1 MKLDENRIEGDRTS
15 PSSRLVSLDVLRGLA
30 IVILLLAGNP
40 FMREH
45 LPSQLKHPEW
55 HGLRFADLFFPVF
68 LFVVGIAMTLSRRAG
83 SFPRILKRVGLL
95 ALIGIILTS
104 LKHGRVVVPGVLQH
118 IAVSYLLA
126 WMILRA
132 PRKAQAL
139 IAAGILAG
147 MWLGFVLWADPGAD
161 PWSMEEG
168 FAHAMN
174 RLFFGGFATEGVP
187 QAITS
192 SVTVLGGAF
201 IGRGIRERKD
211 PPRSGD
217 PLGAPRALLRWVS
230 LSALWLIAAG
240 LLMSLEVPI
249 NKRIWSPSYTLL
261 TLGIACA
268 LFAIFIWFI
277 DVRGHRRWVAPMQVL
292 GMNPIAI
299 YVVYITVRALLA
311 NVAASAP
318 SVAPFGSETAGA
330 LTYSLGWLLVGW
342 AFAQFLYRRKIFIK
356 I

>member
-1 MKLDENRIEGDRTS
+1 MKLDESRTEGDRSS

-83 SFPRILKRVGLL
+83 SFPRVLRRVGVL

-126 WMILRA
+126 WLILRA
-132 PRKAQAL
+132 PRRAQPI

-168 FAHAMN
+168 FAHSMN

-201 IGRGIRERKD
+201 IGRGIRERKNLS
-211 PPRSGD
+211 RSD
-217 PLGAPRALLRWVS
+217 VPLGAPKSLWRWVS
-230 LSALWLIAAG
+230 FSALWLIAAG

-261 TLGIACA
+261 TLGISCA
-268 LFAIFIWFI
+268 LLALFIWLI
-277 DVRGHRRWVAPMQVL
+277 DVRGHRRGVAPMQVL

-299 YVVYITVRALLA
+299 YVGYITVRALLS
-311 NVAASAP
+311 NLTDSAP
-318 SVAPFGSETAGA
+318 DIVPFGSETAGA
-330 LTYSLGWLLVGW
+330 LTYSLGWLIVGW
-342 AFAQFLYRRKIFIK
+342 AFAQFLYKREIFIK